1 MMFATTSSSTRLII
15 ITSSSDRCCSVPNL
29 SASRASRSISARWLT
44 KTAET
49 LDIEPAQ
56 HGGRGLVEQLGA
68 PDVLEPAQ
76 EIAGA
81 QPLLLRATEILQHR
95 APGHHDE
102 AGAAACVLRH
112 RNG

>member
-81 QPLLLRATEILQHR
+81 QPLLFGATEIVEHR
-95 APGHHDE
+95 EIGRASCRE
-102 AGAAACVLRH
+102 RV
-112 RNG
+112 